1 MINFQINELESLA
14 SLDPQNVI
22 SLRHLYIVSCPKL
35 QSLWLPIT
43 LANLEIMGYWPP
55 IAYIPKFKI
64 DEKLMYYIGLGA

>member
-22 SLRHLYIVSCPKL
+22 SLQHLYIVSYPKL
-35 QSLWLPIT
+35 LSLRLPIT
-43 LANLEIMGYWPP
+43 LVGLEIMGYWAP

-64 DEKLMYYIGLGA
+64 DGKLVYYLFAC